1 MPVCA
6 LSVLG
11 DTREKYS
18 HPIPALL
25 NKGLRNE
32 LLDMY
37 VVNCFVAPDIVLP
50 VSEIVP
56 LKKEANYAL
65 RIT

>member
-18 HPIPALL
+18 HPTPALL

-37 VVNCFVAPDIVLP
+37 VVDCFLAPDIVMSM
-50 VSEIVP
+50 SEIVP
-56 LKKEANYAL
+56 LEKR
-65 RIT
+65 RIMR

>member
-1 MPVCA
+1 MPVYA

-11 DTREKYS
+11 DTRGKYS

-25 NKGLRNE
+25 NKDLRKE
-32 LLDMY
+32 LPDMY
-37 VVNCFVAPDIVLP
+37 VVNCFVAPDIVMP

-56 LKKEANYAL
+56 LGKEANYAL
-65 RIT
+65 RRT

>member
-18 HPIPALL
+18 HPLPALL
-25 NKGLRNE
+25 NKGMRKE

-37 VVNCFVAPDIVLP
+37 VVNCFLAPDIVMS

-56 LKKEANYAL
+56 LEKEANYAL
-65 RIT
+65 RRT